1 MGKWVTVFA
10 AAPREGRIGACKL
23 ANRTVRCSAKINLSG
38 DMLRLRIGNLF
49 GDQPM
54 RIGPI
59 VVWNEKNSA
68 EITFGGQPSLRLG
81 AKSTLYSDEAYLPVT
96 AGDTLKILFYF
107 PENSPSPTSVSS
119 TWPTEHSA
127 PGNFTDQP
135 DFPAASD
142 DLRENAPFPAP
153 DPLPGLMNIDIL
165 TGDETTEAVAAFGD
179 SITEMRLWFD
189 PMAAGFADTWKGKKS
204 FLNLGISG
212 NRLLLPTGGKFSEMT
227 GELFGLSGL
236 ERMNWDLLGASG
248 IRTVLLALGVND
260 VSQPGSGELCPPVSE
275 RCNLAQFAAGV
286 SKAVRI
292 LQKNGMKVI
301 ACTITPFGGMPGY
314 CEETQTVRNEI
325 NDWLKRSAAAGD
337 IDGLLDF
344 AAAVEDPERPGYMI
358 PAYDS
363 GDHLHPSPLGGEKMA
378 EAGSIQL
385 RRFFEAK

>member
-10 AAPREGRIGACKL
+10 AAPREGKAGACNL
-23 ANRTVRCSAKINLSG
+23 ANRTVRCSAAVNLAG

-54 RIGPI
+54 RIGQI
-59 VVWNEKNSA
+59 TVWNGKNSA
-68 EITFGGQPSLRLG
+68 EITFGGQPSLRLAQG
-81 AKSTLYSDEAYLPVT
+81 STVYSDEAYLPVT

-107 PENSPSPTSVSS
+107 PENSLPPCSVSG

-135 DFPAASD
+135 DFPAADD

-153 DPLPGLMNIDIL
+153 DPLPGLMDIEIL
-165 TGDETTEAVAAFGD
+165 TDETTGAVAAFGD

-189 PMAAGFADTWKGKKS
+189 PMAQGFADTWKGKMS
-204 FLNLGISG
+204 LINLGIGG
-212 NRLLLPTGGKFSEMT
+212 NRLLLPTGGKFKEMA

-248 IRTVLLALGVND
+248 IHTVLLALGVND

-275 RCNLAQFAAGV
+275 RCDLAQFAAGV
-286 SKAVRI
+286 SKTVRT
-292 LQKNGMKVI
+292 LHKSGMKVI
-301 ACTITPFGGMPGY
+301 ACTITPFSGMIGC
-314 CEETQTVRNEI
+314 CEETMTVRDEI
-325 NDWLKRSAAAGD
+325 NGWLKRSAAAGD
-337 IDGLLDF
+337 IDGLIDF
-344 AAAVEDPERPGYMI
+344 ASAVEDPARPGYMV
-358 PAYDS
+358 PEYDS

-378 EAGSIQL
+378 EAGLIQL
-385 RRFFEAK
+385 RKFFGTK